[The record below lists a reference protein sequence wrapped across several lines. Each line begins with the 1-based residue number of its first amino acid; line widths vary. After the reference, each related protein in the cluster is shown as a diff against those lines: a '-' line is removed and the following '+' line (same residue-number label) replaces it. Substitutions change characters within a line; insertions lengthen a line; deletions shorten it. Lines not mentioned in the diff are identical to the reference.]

1 MLLINNDLESCINQ
15 NMYFFMLGKHMPSLG
30 ITYHTLLNKSTL
42 LESHLNKQM
51 IMSAKTFFSTLQV
64 AVYKDSLKLF
74 WILSLITNQLDICL
88 RFAESGWP
96 SVNFFSSSTSIT
108 LFFGILIARNTPK
121 PNNQVSFRNHDIM
134 WFQTRWQDIIPSR

>member
-1 MLLINNDLESCINQ
+1 M
-15 NMYFFMLGKHMPSLG
+15 
-30 ITYHTLLNKSTL
+30 
-42 LESHLNKQM
+42 ESHLNKQM

-134 WFQTRWQDIIPSR
+134 WFQTRYHSIEIGLRNFTIHRLISTPIVLYIHPTCLSNPLYWGK